1 MFRDS
6 RILSWYFFQ
15 IFYFCS
21 THSSSKLLDVH
32 VCACIFPI
40 DLFCFNLLRDM
51 EILNFNYQYR
61 RNRKME
67 YKFTYLVYRVVQ
79 TGSLKSWVLSSR
91 KTTLPLISI
100 IIKFYTGKPV
110 FLWPR
115 AANRKNEPRFCCV
128 PGVTRRNEM
137 QRYKVTRKSKAVFE
151 VRVNFRSRRWQCMIG
166 RTTWRTLS
174 WPFLPMNFIVIFM
187 IFLVV
192 MKFTF
197 IIFHFF
203 LIGFRFLNRA
213 FE

>member
-1 MFRDS
+1 
-6 RILSWYFFQ
+6 
-15 IFYFCS
+15 
-21 THSSSKLLDVH
+21 
-32 VCACIFPI
+32 
-40 DLFCFNLLRDM
+40 M

-61 RNRKME
+61 RNRKMDM
-67 YKFTYLVYRVVQ
+67 VYRVVQ

-91 KTTLPLISI
+91 KTTFSI

-115 AANRKNEPRFCCV
+115 AANRKNKPRFCCV

-137 QRYKVTRKSKAVFE
+137 QRYKVTRKSNAVFE

-166 RTTWRTLS
+166 RTTWRTVS

-187 IFLVV
+187 TFLVV
-192 MKFTF
+192 MKSTF